1 MPGKIEDEDTPEKM
15 QHPYHRESF
24 TDTFSRA
31 FTEMDFVGQEK
42 VRQYSWYAQIVT
54 TVSKIARL
62 SKIDMRSLPV
72 FRS

>member
-1 MPGKIEDEDTPEKM
+1 MPSKTEEEDAPEKM

-42 VRQYSWYAQIVT
+42 VKNYSWYAQIVT
-54 TVSKIARL
+54 TVSKIAEL
-62 SKIDMRSLPV
+62 LKTL
-72 FRS
+72 

>member
-1 MPGKIEDEDTPEKM
+1 MPSKSEDEDAPEKM

-42 VRQYSWYAQIVT
+42 VKTYSWYA
-54 TVSKIARL
+54 
-62 SKIDMRSLPV
+62 
-72 FRS
+72 